1 MTRPTN
7 PRLVAWDH
15 DIETID
21 LARAALPAAIDR
33 ARDARRGYPGS
44 GFGGGGSSTG
54 EHSDPTAAAAMRPD
68 LGGEAMRVIDDISRR
83 HHAIAQEFYAW
94 VTQWSDRQP
103 SAKAQR
109 DTERA
114 NTVVPECQHHR
125 EAIATHEPLHVRG
138 TAGGVLDEPMPL
150 CRWCWDHTRQSG
162 ALPPK
167 GAMLD
172 RQAGRRVMIRR
183 QPSRA

>member
-68 LGGEAMRVIDDISRR
+68 LGGDAMRVLDDITRR
-83 HHAIAQEFYAW
+83 HHAIAQELYAW
-94 VTQWSDRQP
+94 VTQWSDRCP
-103 SAKAQR
+103 SPRAQR

-125 EAIATHEPLHVRG
+125 EAIDTHEPLHVHS
-138 TAGGVLDEPMPL
+138 TAAGVLPEPMAL
-150 CRWCWDHTRQSG
+150 CRWCWDYTRTQG
-162 ALPPK
+162 TLP
-167 GAMLD
+167 
-172 RQAGRRVMIRR
+172 GRRILRDRAGGKRIRI
-183 QPSRA
+183 SA